1 MLFRSLPVLRG
12 VDLEVEPGQ
21 TIALVGATGAGK
33 STLLGLLARFYDP
46 SEGTVLIDGIDLRHY
61 QLATLRRQIA
71 MVLQPPIVFP
81 LSVRDN
87 IAYGRP
93 EASFDE
99 IKEAARL
106 ARIDRTIEALPQGW
120 DTVVGEA
127 GANFSEGEKQ
137 RLTIARAI
145 LRSAPIL
152 ILDEPT
158 SALDAETE
166 ALVMQGLSRLTEGRT
181 TFIIAHRLSTV
192 RRADK
197 ILVLKDG
204 IIAEAGEFNELMRLK
219 GLFATLYDTQFAPLE
234 ETRVGV

>member
-1 MLFRSLPVLRG
+1 
-12 VDLEVEPGQ
+12 
-21 TIALVGATGAGK
+21 
-33 STLLGLLARFYDP
+33 
-46 SEGTVLIDGIDLRHY
+46 
-61 QLATLRRQIA
+61 
-71 MVLQPPIVFP
+71 
-81 LSVRDN
+81 
-87 IAYGRP
+87 
-93 EASFDE
+93 
-99 IKEAARL
+99 
-106 ARIDRTIEALPQGW
+106 
-120 DTVVGEA
+120 VGEA